1 LTDLRDYQMDA
12 VEELKDAAKAIY
24 VLPTGGGKT
33 VIAAHVIER
42 ARWRGERVLVLT
54 HRREILKQTS
64 LSLPIEHGLILA
76 GLNIDLEYPVQ
87 IASVQTLWARCMR
100 TDKVPLPPADL
111 IIIDECHHVAAR
123 TWLAILAAYP
133 NARRI
138 GLTATPCRGDGR
150 GLGNYFSQIIEG
162 PQVAEL
168 IERKYLVP
176 TIYYAPAEPDLRGV
190 ETRQGDYAV
199 GQLSDRMNRDD
210 LIGDIVSNWHKLG
223 QRRKTLVFCVDV
235 AHSVHVKDEFL
246 KSGVRAEHVDGSTPK
261 PDRDAALTRL
271 ASGETE
277 LISNCIVLTEG
288 FDLPAIGCI
297 VLARPTKQ
305 LGLFRQ
311 MAGRG
316 LRPAP
321 GKSNLILVD
330 HSGAVYRHGL
340 LEDSGRV
347 DARRH
352 QARQES
358 DPRRARPRA
367 DITPDRVQPMR
378 SAAQRRRAVS
388 RLRLPAQ
395 TPARRDRLSRRR
407 ARPRRPQQSS
417 AGALVRPER
426 AHALARH
433 AGAHRRRA
441 RLQARMGG
449 LQVQGKI
456 WHLAG
461 VQIRDADRADAGSAV
476 VGAQPPDRLRQGSRK
491 NPARIGG
498 MSRYPRMPQGRDHD
512 EQLARNLA
520 EVIDAVHDGRCS
532 RERRVDLIAVHV
544 MSAIRNGFRR
554 GREYERQKKAAP

>member
-1 LTDLRDYQMDA
+1 VTKLRDYQMDA

-42 ARWRGERVLVLT
+42 ATWRGERVLVLT

-64 LSLPIEHGLILA
+64 LSLPLEHGLIQA
-76 GLNIDLEYPVQ
+76 GLNVDLEYPVQ
-87 IASVQTLWARCMR
+87 IASVQTLWARAMR
-100 TDKVPLPPADL
+100 TEKMPLPPADL

-168 IERKYLVP
+168 IDRKYLVP
-176 TIYYAPAEPDLRGV
+176 TVYYAPAEPDLHGV

-199 GQLSDRMNRDD
+199 GQLSDRMNRAD

-277 LISNCIVLTEG
+277 LISNCMVLTEG

-305 LGLFRQ
+305 IGLFRQ

-321 GKSNLILVD
+321 GKSNLILID

-340 LEDSGRV
+340 LEDEIEWTLDVTKRAKNPTHDERDCAQTSRLIECSQCGALRKGGEPCPACGFLAKHRPDAIGFREGELARV
-347 DARRH
+347 DRNSLQPVH
-352 QARQES
+352 SS
-358 DPRRARPRA
+358 DPNEC
-367 DITPDRVQPMR
+367 MR
-378 SAAQRRRAVS
+378 WHGMLAHI
-388 RLRLPAQ
+388 
-395 TPARRDRLSRRR
+395 
-407 ARPRRPQQSS
+407 
-417 AGALVRPER
+417 AGARGYKPGWAAYKFKEKFGTWPASRYVTPIAPTPEVLSWVRSR
-426 AHALARH
+426 AIAYAK
-433 AGAHRRRA
+433 A
-441 RLQARMGG
+441 QE
-449 LQVQGKI
+449 KI
-456 WHLAG
+456 
-461 VQIRDADRADAGSAV
+461 
-476 VGAQPPDRLRQGSRK
+476 RQGS
-491 NPARIGG
+491 
-498 MSRYPRMPQGRDHD
+498 
-512 EQLARNLA
+512 
-520 EVIDAVHDGRCS
+520 
-532 RERRVDLIAVHV
+532 
-544 MSAIRNGFRR
+544 
-554 GREYERQKKAAP
+554 AA